1 MQRERRSVFQ
11 VCTASSAALIATS
24 YMPNIPN
31 INISK
36 MEKGGDKTKSNSTPK
51 KNTELRQEYNDDEE
65 DDVFEF

>member
-31 INISK
+31 ISK
-36 MEKGGDKTKSNSTPK
+36 MEKGCDKTKSNSTPK

>member
-1 MQRERRSVFQ
+1 MNVSQ

-24 YMPNIPN
+24 YMPNITN
-31 INISK
+31 LSK
-36 MEKGGDKTKSNSTPK
+36 MEKGCDKISKLNSTPK